1 MNSAHIGRP
10 LCHCQRHVGAAV
22 TAAMAAT
29 LSPPLPLPPSPLPL
43 PLPQLPLSPRRHQH
57 RFCCYCYR
65 LLVDYCLPLR
75 CLCFGN
81 RCLPLCLPLLT
92 ADAITTVI
100 AAANRCPLL
109 LLPQPRDDQN
119 ITFKVIF

>member
-1 MNSAHIGRP
+1 LA
-10 LCHCQRHVGAAV
+10 
-22 TAAMAAT
+22 
-29 LSPPLPLPPSPLPL
+29 
-43 PLPQLPLSPRRHQH
+43 
-57 RFCCYCYR
+57 
-65 LLVDYCLPLR
+65 
-75 CLCFGN
+75 
-81 RCLPLCLPLLT
+81 